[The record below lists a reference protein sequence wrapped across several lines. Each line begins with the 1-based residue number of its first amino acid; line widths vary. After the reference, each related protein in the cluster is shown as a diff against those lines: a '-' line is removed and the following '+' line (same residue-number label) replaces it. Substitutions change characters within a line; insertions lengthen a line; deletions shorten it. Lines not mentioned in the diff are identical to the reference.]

1 MIDKGLL
8 PLLPDWYQHSTVLPE
23 PGLEQG
29 HIPCQHS
36 TGDPCMVGNLDH
48 LLLPHVLF

>member
-29 HIPCQHS
+29 HIPYQHS
-36 TGDPCMVGNLDH
+36 TGDPCTAGNWDH